1 MGLKGIFFM
10 HAFDLHGSVAVVTG
24 SARGIGKA
32 AACRLAQ
39 AGAAVAVLAT
49 ASAQAEETAKE
60 IHELYGAEAA
70 AFAAD
75 LSKADQVESLF
86 ESIYARF
93 GHVDIL
99 VNNAGITRDGLLMRM
114 KDSDW
119 QQVIDT
125 NLTSVYRCT
134 KAVLKGMMKQRHGK
148 IVNIAS
154 VVGIMGNAG
163 QTNYCA
169 SKAGVI
175 GFTKAAARELAS
187 RSINVNAV
195 APGFIRTRMTEVLS
209 DSVKAG
215 ILAQVPLGKIGEAED
230 VAEAVLFLA
239 SPASDY
245 ITGQVLCVDGGMA
258 M

>member
-1 MGLKGIFFM
+1 MQD
-10 HAFDLHGSVAVVTG
+10 FDLHGSVAVVTG

-32 AACRLAQ
+32 VACRLAQ

-49 ASAQAEETAKE
+49 SPAWAEETAKE
-60 IHELYGAEAA
+60 IHELYGAETA

-75 LSKADQVESLF
+75 LSKAEQTEALF

-93 GHVDIL
+93 GHIDIL

-114 KDSDW
+114 KESDW

>member
-1 MGLKGIFFM
+1 MQD
-10 HAFDLHGSVAVVTG
+10 FDLRGSVAVVTG
-24 SARGIGKA
+24 SGRGIGKA
-32 AACRLAQ
+32 VACKLAE
-39 AGAAVAVLAT
+39 AGADVAIVDIA
-49 ASAQAEETAKE
+49 ADSAEETAKE
-60 IHELYGAEAA
+60 IHDRFGTETA

-75 LSKADQVESLF
+75 LTKAEQVDSLF
-86 ESIYARF
+86 ESIYAKF
-93 GHVDIL
+93 GHIDIL
-99 VNNAGITRDGLLMRM
+99 INNAGITKDGLLMRM

-119 QQVIDT
+119 QQVIDI

-148 IVNIAS
+148 IVNTAS

-163 QTNYCA
+163 QANYCA

-175 GFTKAAARELAS
+175 GFTKAVAREVAS

-195 APGFIRTRMTEVLS
+195 APGFIQTKMTEVLS
-209 DSVKAG
+209 DSAKAN
-215 ILAQVPLGKIGEAED
+215 IMSQVPLGTMGQAED
-230 VAEAVLFLA
+230 VAKAVLFLA